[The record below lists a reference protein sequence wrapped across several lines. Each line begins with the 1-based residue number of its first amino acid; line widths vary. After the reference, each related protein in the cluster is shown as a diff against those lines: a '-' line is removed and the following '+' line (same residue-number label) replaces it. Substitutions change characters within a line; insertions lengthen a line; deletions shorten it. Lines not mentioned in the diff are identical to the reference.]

1 MNQAVFVAILQM
13 LLGFLQV
20 ASYALLVFWAFRAL
34 SDLPLEKYFG
44 AVRFYHFLIPAL
56 ALAGLAFAPLKFL
69 LDLLF
74 SFPLDFSKAWIPPL
88 LKFLEGLGFLGL
100 LIYLCFFSRGKKGI
114 EGVKGVKETGKVRR
128 GLVWVIAIAV
138 ILVVGGGAYYYLSSQ
153 GYILKFSLSKPEY
166 LDYKNLSPSFGF
178 SYSSKF
184 VLDKDEEKRF
194 GETYLVGL
202 KLPSDNRV
210 GCDVRAVKGQLNL
223 EGEIGAVAEKLAQQ
237 ISEGA
242 KDFQVLKSEFREIG
256 GEKAV
261 LLEISFKGPLGETM
275 RTDQVFAGRKDM
287 VYTLICGATE
297 GTYEFFAE
305 DFSYFLD
312 SFSWK

>member
-1 MNQAVFVAILQM
+1 MNQAVLVAVLQM
-13 LLGFLQV
+13 LLGFLQA
-20 ASYALLVFWAFRAL
+20 ASYALLVFWAFRML
-34 SDLPLEKYFG
+34 KEFPLEKYFG
-44 AVRFYHFLIPAL
+44 EIRFYHFLIPAL
-56 ALAGLAFAPLKFL
+56 ALAGLAFVPLKFL

-74 SFPLDFSKAWIPPL
+74 SFPLDFNKAWVPPL

-100 LIYLCFFSRGKKGI
+100 LIYLCFFSQKVGKV
-114 EGVKGVKETGKVRR
+114 EEVPRVKKVRR
-128 GLVWVIAIAV
+128 LWIWVAAAAV
-138 ILVVGGGAYYYLSSQ
+138 ILAALGGGYYYLSSQ
-153 GYILKFSLSKPEY
+153 GYIVKFSLSKPEY

-178 SYSSKF
+178 SYPSKF
-184 VLDKDEEKRF
+184 VLDKDEENRF
-194 GETYLVGL
+194 GENYLVGL

-210 GCDVRAVKGQLNL
+210 GCDVRAVKGRLNL

-237 ISEGA
+237 VSEGA
-242 KDFQVLKSEFREIG
+242 EEFQVLGSEFREIG

-261 LLEISFKGPLGETM
+261 MLEISFRGPLGETM
-275 RTDQVFAGRKDM
+275 RTDQMFAARKDT

-312 SFSWK
+312 SFTWE

>member
-1 MNQAVFVAILQM
+1 MNQAVLVAVLQM
-13 LLGFLQV
+13 LLGFFQA
-20 ASYALLVFWAFRAL
+20 ASYALLFFWAFSAL
-34 SDLPLEKYFG
+34 REFSLEKYFKQ
-44 AVRFYHFLIPAL
+44 VRFYHLLVLAL

-166 LDYKNLSPSFGF
+166 LDYKNLSPSFSF

>member
-1 MNQAVFVAILQM
+1 MNQAVLVAVLQM
-13 LLGFLQV
+13 LLGFLQA
-20 ASYALLVFWAFRAL
+20 ASYALLVFWAFRIL
-34 SDLPLEKYFG
+34 KSLPLEKYFEE
-44 AVRFYHFLIPAL
+44 VHLYHLLVLAL
-56 ALAGLAFAPLKFL
+56 ALAGLAFAPFKYL

-100 LIYLCFFSRGKKGI
+100 LIYLCFFSRRAGAV
-114 EGVKGVKETGKVRR
+114 EGVGVAPKVRKTKR
-128 GLVWVIAIAV
+128 WGIWVAIVAV
-138 ILVVGGGAYYYLSSQ
+138 ILAILGGSYYYLSSQ

-166 LDYKNLSPSFGF
+166 LEYKNLSPSFGF
-178 SYSSKF
+178 SYPSKF
-184 VLDKDEEKRF
+184 VLDKDEENRF

-237 ISEGA
+237 VSKGA
-242 KDFQVLKSEFREIG
+242 EEFQVLGSEFREIG

-275 RTDQVFAGRKDM
+275 RTDQVFAARKDN

-312 SFSWK
+312 TFSWQ